1 MQLDFKFGFTDVDR
15 IHDQCN
21 MPDGFQL
28 VPRVES
34 KSMENCITVAI
45 CAYIVLHGL
54 ISDTVLHAVKVKFL

>member
-1 MQLDFKFGFTDVDR
+1 MQLDFKFGFTDVDK

-34 KSMENCITVAI
+34 KSMEDCITVAI
-45 CAYIVLHGL
+45 CAYIVLHIL
-54 ISDTVLHAVKVKFL
+54 SDTVLHAVKVIFL